1 MSLKPSSQLQRRLL
15 KGTGV
20 ALFVAAVA
28 IVLVS
33 LWIEMTYKSIC
44 DKAMREHS
52 RDRMHALIACVESKA
67 CSYREKNRTFW
78 ALGQLG
84 DRRALPSLRKHFTGK
99 PCDHDSEG
107 FCQGELKEAIQ
118 KLEASQFNLPA
129 FLWRGI
135 LDRVS

>member
-1 MSLKPSSQLQRRLL
+1 MSLKPSSRPKGRLL
-15 KGTGV
+15 KWTGI
-20 ALFVAAVA
+20 ALLAAAVG
-28 IVLVS
+28 IVLLS
-33 LWIEMTYKSIC
+33 LGIELGVQKVC
-44 DKAMREHS
+44 KAATQKHPGERI
-52 RDRMHALIACVESKA
+52 HALLAWVESKES
-67 CSYREKNRTFW
+67 SYHEKCRALW

-84 DRRALPSLRKHFTGK
+84 DRGALPSLREHLTGK
-99 PCDHDSEG
+99 PCDHDGEG